1 MTDSTLPPARALAQQ
16 ALNASAAGDTTR
28 AVALFEEAIRLEPSD
43 ALPHYLLGV
52 ELASAGQVDTAEAAL
67 ARAVL
72 LDPSLQ
78 MARFQLGLLQF
89 TNGRLAVAM
98 MTWQPLTTG
107 EDSYL
112 QRFVTGFALM
122 AQDDVAGAIASV
134 EAGIAMNTENAPLN
148 GDMHGVIQRLRSL
161 QPPSTPGSDDASA
174 TADSEDQ
181 HVLLAGY
188 QQTGGLH

>member
-1 MTDSTLPPARALAQQ
+1 MTDSTLTSARAIVQQ
-16 ALNASAAGDTTR
+16 ALQASAVDDTTR

-52 ELASAGQVDTAEAAL
+52 ELASAGQVDNAEAAI
-67 ARAVL
+67 ARALL

-78 MARFQLGLLQF
+78 MARFQLGLLQY
-89 TNGRLAVAM
+89 TSGRLAIAM
-98 MTWQPLTTG
+98 MTWQPLASG

-122 AQDDVAGAIASV
+122 AQGDVAGAIASV
-134 EAGIAMNTENAPLN
+134 EAGIAMNDENAPLN

-161 QPPSTPGSDDASA
+161 PPTTPGSDEAA
-174 TADSEDQ
+174 TSVDSGDQ

-188 QQTGGLH
+188 QRTGGLH